1 MSFWKYFIYLCILVN
16 MLFKNCDISANSRSV
31 CDFVS
36 IIEDVGMFCSIIFN
50 TISSFLNYQCVLG

>member
-1 MSFWKYFIYLCILVN
+1 MSFWKYFIYLSILVN

-36 IIEDVGMFCSIIFN
+36 ITQDVLFHHFQYR
-50 TISSFLNYQCVLG
+50 L